1 MNGISE
7 SRLRAALAWAVI
19 LLAAGPV
26 GIAVVL
32 GFAFGESP
40 CILCW
45 AQRVSM
51 ILMALAGLFVL
62 RYGPRPRYLG
72 VVVFLGAWGTFMAI
86 RHSALHLARDVGQ
99 GFAASFFGAHTYVWS
114 WVVHFT
120 VLVVLAVLLILLR
133 EDSVEEGPHE
143 LKGSARLAMGLFF
156 VVVVANAVQ
165 AFVSTGPPP
174 FMGQGDPIRVSWN
187 PKRWV
192 WAYRGE
198 LGGSISL
205 RGAWDVPKPD
215 PAHVDADP
223 DPAAGPLGTLPALE
237 TRGWEQVKAPV
248 RGTLTDLAR
257 DPATGRFLAVTDE
270 HGVYVLDAAL
280 SAVEHFVL
288 LDHGFSVDIQKP
300 AGAAFLGDTLVVG
313 TINKSYL
320 LIRPD
325 TGADEDYEWRHFFE
339 TSGGMSELRRS
350 RFSTVRARQ
359 MYVSSLAFDP
369 GAREFVTVSVPSRRH
384 RRMVVSTFAAADFML
399 ASEFLPRVG
408 DGLALGEKRMLAEY
422 VVTGAVVEDGKL
434 YAISAAYSTLLV
446 IDLASKTVVEAYAVP
461 GLAQPVGIASRDGD
475 LLIAQADG
483 RIAVVARPVAAPAES
498 VGAERAAADTTASPG
513 AGPGA

>member
-7 SRLRAALAWAVI
+7 SRLRTALAWAVI
-19 LLAAGPV
+19 LLTAGPV

-32 GFAFGESP
+32 GLAFGESP

-51 ILMALAGLFVL
+51 VLMALAGLFVL

-72 VVVFLGAWGTFMAI
+72 TVVLLGAWGTFMAI
-86 RHSALHLARDVGQ
+86 RHSSLHLARDVGQ

-133 EDSVEEGPHE
+133 EDSVEKGPHE
-143 LKGSARLAMGLFF
+143 MKGPARLALGLFF

-187 PKRWV
+187 PKHWV
-192 WAYRGE
+192 WTFRGE
-198 LGGSISL
+198 LRGPITL
-205 RGAWDVPKPD
+205 RGSWDIPKPA
-215 PAHVDADP
+215 PASVDADA
-223 DPAAGPLGTLPALE
+223 DPAAGPLGALPALE
-237 TRGWEQVKAPV
+237 VKGWEQVKAPL

-270 HGVYVLDAAL
+270 HAVYVLDAAL
-280 SAVEHFVL
+280 STVEHHVL

-325 TGADEDYEWRHFFE
+325 PEADEDYEWRHFFE

-369 GAREFVTVSVPSRRH
+369 GAREFLTVSVPAPRH
-384 RRMVVSTFAAADFML
+384 RRMVVSTFDAADFML

-408 DGLALGEKRMLAEY
+408 PGLALGEKRMLAEY
-422 VVTGAVVEDGKL
+422 VVTGAVVEDGRL

-446 IDLASKTVVEAYAVP
+446 VDLAAKTVVEAYGVP

-483 RIAVVARPVAAPAES
+483 RIAVVVRPGAATAEP
-498 VGAERAAADTTASPG
+498 VTAEGTAADTVASPR